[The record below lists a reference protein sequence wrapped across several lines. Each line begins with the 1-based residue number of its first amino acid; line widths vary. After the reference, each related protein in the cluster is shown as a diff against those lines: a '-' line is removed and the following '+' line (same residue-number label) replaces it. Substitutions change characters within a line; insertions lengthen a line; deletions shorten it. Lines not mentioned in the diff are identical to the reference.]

1 MSRYHAPPVSYPVG
15 RSVWE
20 ARWLCLLWCLAAL
33 LAAAGVAQG
42 AAPWAEAAAMA
53 AFGVLVLLLA
63 GAAVGLVVHLRCRP
77 KGEFRWQEGG
87 WHWLPA
93 NVHGT
98 LGEPMPVNRIECV
111 CDFQRRLLLRL
122 HGGADLPRWLWLEQD
137 LDPVRWLALRHA
149 VWAQSRG

>member
-20 ARWLCLLWCLAAL
+20 ACALSLLWCLAAL
-33 LAAAGVAQG
+33 LAVVGVAQG
-42 AAPWAEAAAMA
+42 ADPWTQPAAWA
-53 AFGVLVLLLA
+53 ALGALVLLLA
-63 GAAVGLVVHLRCRP
+63 AGAAGLAWHLRRRP
-77 KGEFRWQEGG
+77 EGELRWQEGG

-98 LGEPMPVNRIECV
+98 LGEPMPVDRIERA

-122 HGGADLPRWLWLEQD
+122 HGGAGLPRWLWLEQSV
-137 LDPVRWLALRHA
+137 DPVRWLALRHA
-149 VWAQSRG
+149 VWAQARG